1 MREVLETLRIVVGL
15 LLIFALVGAF
25 WLIKPSKMEKAD
37 QSMQPTLM
45 ADTRV
50 YFWRNVQTIDD
61 LKPGQIILYS
71 SLDPETQQRKSNISR
86 VIAMPGQRVKVGS
99 GKLEIDG
106 KPPAGSLDQPGRIPV
121 DIPEIAVPRQHVFV
135 MYDKRDMDD
144 RRLYERLV
152 HVSRVEGTQLKRK

>member
-1 MREVLETLRIVVGL
+1 MREILETLRIIVGL

-50 YFWRNVQTIDD
+50 YFIRNVKTIND
-61 LKPGQIILYS
+61 LRPGQIILYS
-71 SLDPETQQRKSNISR
+71 TLDPETQQRKSNISR
-86 VIAMPGQRVKVGS
+86 VVAMPDQRVRVDN
-99 GKLEIDG
+99 GKLLIDD
-106 KPPAGSLDQPGRIPV
+106 KPPEGSLDQPGRIPV
-121 DIPEIAVPRQHVFV
+121 DIPEITVPRQHVFV
-135 MYDKRDMDD
+135 MYDKRDIDD

-152 HVSRVEGTQLKRK
+152 HVSRVEGTQLKRN